1 MTLKTEIGFMEN
13 PKIITDEQISIK
25 EVMTS
30 PVITVKANA
39 CIPLI
44 AQFMDHYSIGSV
56 IVTSNQGKSVG
67 IITQRDLVV
76 RILTRISDTKLVKR
90 ILGNDPSHNM
100 LTAGDVM
107 SSPLAFITPDKT
119 LVEATRIMRHQNI
132 RRLVVVFNDKLVG
145 IISNKDILSVTP
157 DLIEVLREQKNI
169 AEAPLIDFPDQL
181 AVTGYCEQCGNWS
194 RRLTGSNGNLLCEA
208 CID

>member
-1 MTLKTEIGFMEN
+1 MLN
-13 PKIITDEQISIK
+13 SVIIKDEQILVK
-25 EVMTS
+25 EVLTS
-30 PVITVKANA
+30 PVITIKAQA

-44 AQFMDHYSIGSV
+44 AQLMSHYKIGSV
-56 IVTSNQGKSVG
+56 IVTSNQGNPIG

-76 RILTRISDTKLVKR
+76 RILTRISDTRLVKR
-90 ILGNDPSHNM
+90 ILENDPSHNM

-107 SSPLAFITPDKT
+107 TSPLAFITPDKT

-132 RRLVVVFNDKLVG
+132 RRLVVVFKGKLVG
-145 IISNKDILSVTP
+145 IISNKDILAVTP
-157 DLIEVLREQKNI
+157 DLLEVLREQKKI

-194 RRLTGSNGNLLCEA
+194 RSLTGSNGSLLCEE